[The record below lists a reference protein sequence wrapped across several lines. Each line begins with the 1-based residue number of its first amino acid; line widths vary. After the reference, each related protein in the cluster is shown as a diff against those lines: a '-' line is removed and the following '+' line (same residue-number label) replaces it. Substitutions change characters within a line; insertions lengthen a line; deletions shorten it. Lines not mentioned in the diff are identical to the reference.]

1 MKTCFNCKF
10 YSKNRGETEGYC
22 SWHNIYTHMS
32 TTCGYQK
39 QPTKNKEENNA
50 THEI

>member
-22 SWHNIYTHMS
+22 SWHKLTTHML

-39 QPTKNKEENNA
+39 PNKNKEA
-50 THEI
+50 KQ